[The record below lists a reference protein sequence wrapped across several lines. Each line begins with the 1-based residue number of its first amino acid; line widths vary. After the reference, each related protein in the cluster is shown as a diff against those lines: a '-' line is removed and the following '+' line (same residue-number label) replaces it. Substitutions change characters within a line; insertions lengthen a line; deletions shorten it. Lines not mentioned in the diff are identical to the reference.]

1 MRKNK
6 TNCKKKGGV
15 RNNGPTLVMP
25 RPNFNLETYTRQHL
39 IGKQELQETISIPK
53 IMINLIANI
62 NYENKFDT
70 DVIHFGNIRDYFLY
84 KYQNNKLIN
93 LLFENKDNLNG
104 IQYIIDIINKY
115 IKLNSI
121 DLKYKRLNF
130 RVSNK
135 QNKTEFIID
144 YDSENISGKIYDIFD
159 NFNKSNNGIIRV
171 DIKSEE
177 PDTKRSLLK
186 GGRRKNKL
194 NNTIFKGG
202 DGLCYI
208 YDEEA
213 ITECKSNP
221 NPDSIYGKEIAGL
234 YTFKGIID
242 DLEKLHTELY
252 KNPNIDD
259 NIDDNVFF
267 IYFVIKFIFESEL
280 NIKADLYEFDK
291 IKYNFINL
299 ATDRTYEFEKIDSSY
314 FNVNNPKVIKIN
326 SILDTFKTTYA
337 NLYNYIMNHKEYMKN
352 FVVIDYKHTYN
363 YTNYI
368 HAIDNFNCRK
378 EIDACYFKYNSNI
391 VTAFQYDYIKN
402 ADNTKTIIEEHM
414 KYLENLS
421 LTQKRIIQDYTKHY
435 SFDFYAGYISIKN
448 DINEINKYFTE
459 KERNFGD
466 SFYAT
471 IYLIH
476 KLYLSD
482 DSKYSI
488 YKSISDKVKDHFK
501 TGIFIKWLLND
512 RLKPRSN
519 FIFDDIDPVIT
530 FEPIEWGLIIDAFI
544 YNVNFIIK
552 NAPKNI
558 NEINCYRGSGSNYM
572 NTYDDKHEEM
582 IIKKGDN
589 QIKCKKFISTR
600 ISSYSLAFHNSYYYA
615 MKNKNPNTRCVYK
628 FNIIANNSVLFVA
641 PLSFAAHELEILSPT
656 DTEFLYEMPD
666 KGNFNE
672 PRKVKS
678 YNNIFRKCGL
688 FSNKDRAFNSYNTI
702 LYSTPEK
709 KEIEIDLMSQDIFK
723 DFKIN
728 HTNVSYIND
737 AKEYINYIF
746 ADSTVVDIDI
756 IEKHYIQSLLDN
768 KKIEK
773 IKSEIDSDI
782 PLWIDSAYPLNQ
794 AAIMYDL
801 KKQAVVAEVAEVA
814 QAANQIP
821 SGINENVIN
830 IPVIKELLNFF
841 K

>member
-6 TNCKKKGGV
+6 TNCKKKGGD
-15 RNNGPTLVMP
+15 RNNGPTSVML
-25 RPNFNLETYTRQHL
+25 RPNLETYTRQHL

-53 IMINLIANI
+53 IKINLIANI
-62 NYENKFDT
+62 KYKNKFDT
-70 DVIHFGNIRDYFLY
+70 DVIHFGNIKDYFLY

-93 LLFENKDNLNG
+93 LLFENKDNLDE
-104 IQYIIDIINKY
+104 IQHIIDIINKY
-115 IKLNSI
+115 ITLNSI

-130 RVSNK
+130 KVLNK
-135 QNKTEFIID
+135 ENKTELIID
-144 YDSENISGKIYDIFD
+144 YDSNNISSKIYDIFD
-159 NFNKSNNGIIRV
+159 NFNKSNNGIIHV
-171 DIKSEE
+171 DIKE
-177 PDTKRSLLK
+177 PDKIINFERRNG
-186 GGRRKNKL
+186 GGRRKKL

-208 YDEEA
+208 YDDDA
-213 ITECKSNP
+213 MTECKSNP
-221 NPDSIYGKEIAGL
+221 NPNNIYGIDTTEYNFRDMINEIE
-234 YTFKGIID
+234 
-242 DLEKLHTELY
+242 DLRNLL
-252 KNPNIDD
+252 NNSDIDD
-259 NIDDNVFF
+259 NAFF
-267 IYFVIKFIFESEL
+267 IYFVIKFIFKSEL
-280 NIKADLYEFDK
+280 NTKADLYEFDK

-299 ATDRTYEFEKIDSSY
+299 ATDKTYEFENIDSSY
-314 FNVNNPKVIKIN
+314 FVVKNPKVIKIN
-326 SILDTFKTTYA
+326 NILATFEKTYA
-337 NLYNYIMNHKEYMKN
+337 NLYNYIMNHKEYMRN
-352 FVVIDYKHTYN
+352 FVVIDYKPTYN

-368 HAIDNFNCRK
+368 HDIDSFNCRK

-435 SFDFYAGYISIKN
+435 SFDFYSGYISKKYDN
-448 DINEINKYFTE
+448 DKKIEYFRT
-459 KERNFGD
+459 KIRNFGD

-488 YKSISDKVKDHFK
+488 YKSISDKVKNHFN

-512 RLKPRSN
+512 RLEPESP
-519 FIFDDIDPVIT
+519 FIFDRDESKIT

-552 NAPKNI
+552 NAPKNK
-558 NEINCYRGSGSNYM
+558 NEINCYRGSASNYM

-582 IIKKGDN
+582 IIKKDDN

-615 MKNKNPNTRCVYK
+615 MKNNDPNTRCVYK

-666 KGNFNE
+666 DGMYNE

-737 AKEYINYIF
+737 AKEYINSNF
-746 ADSTVVDIDI
+746 ADSTTVDIDT
-756 IEKHYIQSLLDN
+756 IEKHYIDLLLKNN
-768 KKIEK
+768 KINKIGY
-773 IKSEIDSDI
+773 EIDSNQ
-782 PLWIDSAYPLNQ
+782 PLWDDRGHPLNQ

-801 KKQAVVAEVAEVA
+801 TIEAAEVAEVAEVA

-821 SGINENVIN
+821 SGINENVLN
-830 IPVIKELLNFF
+830 IPVIQKLLKFIPTI